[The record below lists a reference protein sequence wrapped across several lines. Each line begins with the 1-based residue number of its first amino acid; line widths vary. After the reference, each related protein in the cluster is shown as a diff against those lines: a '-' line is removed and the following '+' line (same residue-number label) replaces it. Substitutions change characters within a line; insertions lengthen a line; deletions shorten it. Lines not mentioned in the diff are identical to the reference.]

1 MIRIEILIDKALL
14 TRSLALGLSYITV
27 SVGWSLWYVGFHVLL
42 VNWALN
48 VDMVMFKCLQTTAA
62 ALCSL
67 VYINMLFVCQFSKV
81 I

>member
-1 MIRIEILIDKALL
+1 MIRIEILFEKALP

-27 SVGWSLWYVGFHVLL
+27 SVGWSLWHVGFHVLL

-48 VDMVMFKCLQTTAA
+48 VDMVIFKCLPTTAA
-62 ALCSL
+62 ALCVL